1 MMKILRN
8 SEIKKTYI
16 AHLIITLCLSAVGLF
31 FGIATAVGIFVSGS
45 LLFCVHYISDRK
57 RYSDISKLC
66 DSIDKIL
73 LGDDSIRL
81 ADFQEG
87 ELSILRS
94 EIQKMTVRLREQN
107 NALKKDK
114 IVLKNAMA
122 DISHQLRTPL
132 TSMNL
137 IVTLLG
143 KQGLTS
149 TEQAKYSHE
158 LIELLNRTEWLI
170 DDILKLSQFDAGVIE
185 LKSDEISVSRLIKSA
200 VSPLEIQMELRNI
213 KFICKIEEIPEF
225 IGDFKWSCEALT
237 NILKN
242 CMEHSQ
248 NGSEIFVKAIQT
260 ALYTEITVCDSG
272 SGISPKDLP
281 HIFERFYR
289 SENSQSQGFG
299 IGLALARQII
309 TSQDGTIK
317 AENRKHGG
325 TKFII
330 KFYKSTV

>member
-1 MMKILRN
+1 MKILRN

-16 AHLIITLCLSAVGLF
+16 AHLIITLCFSAAGLF
-31 FGIATAVGIFVSGS
+31 VGITAAVGIFLCGS
-45 LLFCVHYISDRK
+45 LLFCVHYISDIK

-73 LGDDSIRL
+73 LGDDS
-81 ADFQEG
+81 
-87 ELSILRS
+87 LRS

-107 NALKKDK
+107 NALKNDK

-200 VSPLEIQMELRNI
+200 VSPLEIQMELRDI
-213 KFICKIEEIPEF
+213 KFICKIEENPEF
-225 IGDFKWSCEALT
+225 TGDFKWSCEALT

-242 CMEHSQ
+242 CIEHSQ

-260 ALYTEITVCDSG
+260 ALYTEIAIRDSG

-317 AENRKHGG
+317 AENRKHRG